1 MAEVQQELVTFDKE
15 LAELL
20 RKYEE
25 EEYVARY
32 KARKEEIECD
42 RLCNEIVERTL
53 NLHQKVKLSNPT
65 AIFAEKTRNKELL
78 QLELRQK
85 SLMCEITL
93 LKENNNLEYLEAEKQ
108 LLLEEISELE
118 SSRSQIEPIP
128 EDFTSAEDIEKEIN
142 SKKEQ
147 LQKAKD
153 DLITYQGSFMSLKEK
168 ISKRREAMSKAGVQS
183 SQNRTYS
190 QFQPPSFE
198 RVHASGNLKQVLQHW
213 KTFPTPAKVF
223 EAEQRFAK
231 KPEEEEE
238 RRGFTRVD
246 NRRPYASGGGGL
258 STPRTFK
265 RNPAPPTPKEVIDSG
280 IPLHKLGGFIGM
292 NRNESSDDSDSDSV
306 TAMEEAEEEVTR
318 EHSSGRGPS
327 RVMHSFSATQ
337 HNASSRSVD
346 CNRERSTNQ
355 FMGRHHS
362 SLAKE
367 ITVLKRTL
375 VVCKET
381 EVSPS
386 KLPKVDRNAECYY

>member
-1 MAEVQQELVTFDKE
+1 MPEEIKEEKEDHLYEVEAGRSGSNMAEVQQELVTFDKE

-142 SKKEQ
+142 S
-147 LQKAKD
+147 
-153 DLITYQGSFMSLKEK
+153 
-168 ISKRREAMSKAGVQS
+168 SKAGVQS